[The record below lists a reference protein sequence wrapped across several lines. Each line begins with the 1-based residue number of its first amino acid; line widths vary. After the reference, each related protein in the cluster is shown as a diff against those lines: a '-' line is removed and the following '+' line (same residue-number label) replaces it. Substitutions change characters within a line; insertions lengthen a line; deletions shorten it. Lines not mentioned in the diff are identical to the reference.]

1 MSDETQ
7 RNNKSEKP
15 TSKNEEQK
23 SSTAAHLGFAAG
35 GFIAG
40 AAASSAFSMTSG
52 SDDEVIETELI
63 TDEPEIAPNPEVQ
76 EDPVVETEPEQNTSE
91 NVQEDVSENN
101 QQNVETAQPDMDND
115 LPHYTDAPVAHVSD
129 SQSFAQA
136 FADARQQVG
145 PGGIFEWHGQV
156 YGTYYADEWNSMSQ
170 DQRNDYW
177 ASVNAQAAHDEDWN
191 PHSNT
196 HQNVVSHDNDT
207 SNLMAANEEHLDND
221 PAPRVEVG
229 QIVSQDGITMAE
241 ISLDGESMLVADT
254 DNDGVIDTMAADFD
268 GDGQLSDYEIVSTE
282 EVGLDLPIDL
292 ADLQE
297 MSGEQQVDD
306 PSMIA
311 DVQVDQNDYQPGGF
325 DEMIAMED
333 STMDDFDDGYYDA

>member
-7 RNNKSEKP
+7 RIDKTEKP
-15 TSKNEEQK
+15 TSKKEEQK

-40 AAASSAFSMTSG
+40 AAASSAFAMSG
-52 SDDEVIETELI
+52 GNDEDIIETDVI
-63 TDEPEIAPNPEVQ
+63 DPEPDPNPEDDDQVEQ
-76 EDPVVETEPEQNTSE
+76 VVETEPEQD
-91 NVQEDVSENN
+91 VQEHVSENN
-101 QQNVETAQPDMDND
+101 QQNIETEQPEIDNG
-115 LPHYTDAPVAHVSD
+115 LPHYSNAPVAHVSD

-170 DQRNDYW
+170 EQRNDYW
-177 ASVNAQAAHDEDWN
+177 ASVNVQAAHDEDWN

-196 HQNVVSHDNDT
+196 HQDIVSHDNDT
-207 SNLMAANEEHLDND
+207 SNLMATNEEHLDND

-241 ISLDGESMLVADT
+241 VSFDGEPMLVADT

-268 GDGQLSDYEIVSTE
+268 GDGQLSEYEIVSTE
-282 EVGLDLPIDL
+282 EVGIDIPIDI

-333 STMDDFDDGYYDA
+333 NTMDDFDDGYYDV

>member
-7 RNNKSEKP
+7 KIDKTGKP
-15 TSKNEEQK
+15 SGKKEEQQN
-23 SSTAAHLGFAAG
+23 SSTAANWGFAAG

-40 AAASSAFSMTSG
+40 AAASSAFAMSG
-52 SDDEVIETELI
+52 GNDDNIIETDVIE
-63 TDEPEIAPNPEVQ
+63 PEPNPEDDNQ
-76 EDPVVETEPEQNTSE
+76 EELIIDTEPDVQE
-91 NVQEDVSENN
+91 NVQEDVSDNN
-101 QQNVETAQPDMDND
+101 QDNIEVEQPDTSNS

-136 FADARQQVG
+136 FADARHQVG

-177 ASVNAQAAHDEDWN
+177 ASVNAQSAHDEDWN

-196 HQNVVSHDNDT
+196 HQDVVTHDHDN
-207 SNLMAANEEHLDND
+207 SNLMATNEEHIDND

-229 QIVSQDGITMAE
+229 QIVSQEGVTMAE
-241 ISLDGESMLVADT
+241 VSLDGEPMLVADT
-254 DNDGVIDTMAADFD
+254 DNDGVIDTVAADFD
-268 GDGQLSDYEIVSTE
+268 GDGQLSDYEIVSTQ
-282 EVGLDLPIDL
+282 EVGLDIPIDI

-306 PSMIA
+306 PTMIA

-325 DEMIAMED
+325 EEMIAMED
-333 STMDDFDDGYYDA
+333 NTIDDFDDGYYEA

>member
-1 MSDETQ
+1 MNENTQ
-7 RNNKSEKP
+7 RKDKSAEKNDQQSN
-15 TSKNEEQK
+15 TSNA
-23 SSTAAHLGFAAG
+23 SNWGFAAG

-40 AAASSAFSMTSG
+40 VAASSAFAMSG
-52 SDDEVIETELI
+52 TDDVIETELDVPTPVPEENEEI
-63 TDEPEIAPNPEVQ
+63 EISTDIEPQDEEHSEHQTENQSEPTL
-76 EDPVVETEPEQNTSE
+76 ETH
-91 NVQEDVSENN
+91 
-101 QQNVETAQPDMDND
+101 PDNG

-156 YGTYYADEWNSMSQ
+156 YGTYYANEWNSMSQ
-170 DQRNDYW
+170 EQRNDYW
-177 ASVNAQAAHDEDWN
+177 ASVNAQSAHDEDWN

-196 HQNVVSHDNDT
+196 HQEVVSHDNDN
-207 SNLMAANEEHLDND
+207 SNLMATNEEHIDND

-229 QIVSQDGITMAE
+229 QIVSQEGITMAE
-241 ISLDGESMLVADT
+241 VSLDGEPMLVADT
-254 DNDGVIDTMAADFD
+254 DNDGVIDTVAADFD
-268 GDGQLSDYEIVSTE
+268 GDGQLSDYEIVSTQD
-282 EVGLDLPIDL
+282 VGLDIPIDI

-325 DEMIAMED
+325 EEMIAMED
-333 STMDDFDDGYYDA
+333 NTMDDFDDGYYDA

>member
-1 MSDETQ
+1 MNDETQ
-7 RNNKSEKP
+7 RIGKTEKP
-15 TSKNEEQK
+15 TSKEEEQQK
-23 SSTAAHLGFAAG
+23 PSSAANWGFAAG

-40 AAASSAFSMTSG
+40 AVASSAFAMSG
-52 SDDEVIETELI
+52 GNDDDIIETDVIEPDPEPNPDDDNQEELIIETEP
-63 TDEPEIAPNPEVQ
+63 DVQ
-76 EDPVVETEPEQNTSE
+76 DNI
-91 NVQEDVSENN
+91 QEDVSDNN
-101 QQNVETAQPDMDND
+101 QANIEVEQPETSNS

-170 DQRNDYW
+170 EQRNDYW

-191 PHSNT
+191 PYSNT
-196 HQNVVSHDNDT
+196 HQDIVSHDNDT
-207 SNLMAANEEHLDND
+207 SNLMASNEEHIDND

-241 ISLDGESMLVADT
+241 VSFDGEPMLVADT

-268 GDGQLSDYEIVSTE
+268 GDGQLSEYEIVSTE
-282 EVGLDLPIDL
+282 EVGLDIPIDV

-297 MSGEQQVDD
+297 MGGQMQVDD

-311 DVQVDQNDYQPGGF
+311 DVQVDPNDYQPSGF

-333 STMDDFDDGYYDA
+333 NTMDDFDDGYYDV